1 MKRCEYCAAE
11 LSAERN
17 REARFCCD
25 RHRAA
30 WHREHDPH
38 GVVRSM
44 TVFANHVVIEVQFKD
59 EAALR
64 FRPGE
69 AIVLGTVA
77 APGIEEAWTTEE
89 SADVADAR

>member
-1 MKRCEYCAAE
+1 MRRCEYCGVE
-11 LSAERN
+11 LGPERKG
-17 REARFCCD
+17 EARFCCD

-38 GVVRSM
+38 GVVRSL
-44 TVFANHVVIEVQFKD
+44 TVFAKHVVVEVQFKD

-64 FRPGE
+64 FRPGD

-77 APGIEEAWTTEE
+77 AAVIDEAWSPE
-89 SADVADAR
+89 VADAG